1 MNCFRFGQVIRDD
14 SPPRHHQHQHRG
26 VHGHSWHGCTRPV
39 LADDA
44 CDDGDEHDGYGVR
57 PGVPRSQ
64 SKEKERRQ
72 QQQEVQTQTQAQA
85 QPQPQAQAQAQP
97 QTEAQAQAQ
106 QVDASQS
113 FEREQ
118 QRRVC
123 AGNTAEQGVGEGHAE
138 ENAFQQQQQA
148 SKHSKHSKHGKQERT
163 GMLGGFMSA
172 PASPMFRT
180 SKHAPSAAPSAAPA
194 GSSGSAAADSSSSA
208 TSSRPSSRDGGGSA
222 SGRSLRRDGLS
233 AGPSSG
239 RRGSSS
245 GRGPS
250 SAVLPL
256 PGGGGSNLP
265 GILTRNF
272 SRNSSSS
279 TASTPPLAP
288 NTPSAYPP
296 KSPSVKE
303 KEKARERERGERG
316 GEGKGERERGRSG
329 VGSSSG
335 RERGPLENAD
345 IEALRELQLRHRLHI
360 FSYAEL
366 RAATKNFAPENL
378 LGSGGFGR
386 VYRGEVAL
394 PSLANPAGEAGNSG
408 EIALE
413 AGGWEGEGAEERGEA
428 GEQGAGG
435 RVEVAVKKLNSKSMQ
450 GHKEWMVE
458 VSLLAA
464 ASHPHLVR
472 LMGCCAEGDRRLLVY
487 ELLPRGS
494 LDRLLFRPSST
505 SSANPSAAAGGGGVG
520 EAGQGAGGGRG
531 AVLDWGT
538 RLKVALGAAKGLAYL
553 HEEMEPRVRGRG
565 GGGEEGRERVWREWG
580 EVGGR
585 VRRGS
590 GGASRQVVQQ
600 SHNRAVDG
608 RCCGR
613 GQEARGSTEGRVEF
627 EGNFS
632 MTAERLL
639 WLLLTVSRAIQRPS
653 LAPPLASPI
662 PLALLLPLLFLLLLL
677 SSPLLAYPRISTL
690 PICHNFSFPIE
701 LIPPHVFFATLLSP
715 PCSPRLPPFSPT
727 LSFPPSSNVIYRDL
741 KTSNVLLTESFQAKL
756 SDFGLARE
764 GPEGDSEYV
773 STMVRG
779 TAGYAAPE
787 YMLTGQ
793 LTSKNDVWSF
803 GVLLLELLTGRP
815 SIDGKRGVGQGGVG
829 QGGVGRASGW
839 WDKQGGVGQAGGSGA
854 GRGEWGRQGG
864 VGQAGGSGAGRG
876 EWGRQGGVG
885 QARRSGAGRGEWG
898 RQGGV
903 GQAGGSGAGRGEW
916 GRQGGVV
923 QAGGSGAGRGEWG
936 RQGGVGQAG
945 GSRAGRGEWGRQ
957 GGVGQAGGSG
967 AGRGEWGRQRGVG
980 QAEGSGA
987 GRGEWGRQRGVGQAE
1002 GSGAGRGE
1010 WGRQRGVGQAEG
1022 SGAGRGE
1029 WGRQRGVGQ
1038 AEGSGAGRG
1047 EWGRQ
1052 RGVGQAIPN
1061 PQTPPQSWAT
1071 PGGQSG
1077 AVCAALPAAA
1087 SGHSKDHGPC
1097 SHRRL
1102 FRPLIVS
1109 TLSPTRP
1116 HPEANLV
1123 LYARPYL
1130 QQPADIVKIM
1140 DPALIAASPPPAAA
1154 AKVAEVARWCLAM
1167 DPTHRPVMSQVVDVL
1182 TFLSSQQWS

>member
-1 MNCFRFGQVIRDD
+1 
-14 SPPRHHQHQHRG
+14 
-26 VHGHSWHGCTRPV
+26 
-39 LADDA
+39 
-44 CDDGDEHDGYGVR
+44 
-57 PGVPRSQ
+57 
-64 SKEKERRQ
+64 
-72 QQQEVQTQTQAQA
+72 
-85 QPQPQAQAQAQP
+85 
-97 QTEAQAQAQ
+97 
-106 QVDASQS
+106 
-113 FEREQ
+113 
-118 QRRVC
+118 
-123 AGNTAEQGVGEGHAE
+123 
-138 ENAFQQQQQA
+138 
-148 SKHSKHSKHGKQERT
+148 
-163 GMLGGFMSA
+163 MLGGFMSA

-194 GSSGSAAADSSSSA
+194 GSSGSVAADVSSSSGG
-208 TSSRPSSRDGGGSA
+208 TSRPSSRDGGGSA

-233 AGPSSG
+233 AGSSSG

-256 PGGGGSNLP
+256 PGGGSNLP

-413 AGGWEGEGAEERGEA
+413 GDGREGEGEERGEA

-494 LDRLLFRPSST
+494 LDRLLFRPSSS
-505 SSANPSAAAGGGGVG
+505 SSANPSAAGGGAGG
-520 EAGQGAGGGRG
+520 EAGQGAGGK
-531 AVLDWGT
+531 VLDWGT

-553 HEEMEPRVRGRG
+553 HEEMEPRV
-565 GGGEEGRERVWREWG
+565 
-580 EVGGR
+580 
-585 VRRGS
+585 
-590 GGASRQVVQQ
+590 
-600 SHNRAVDG
+600 
-608 RCCGR
+608 
-613 GQEARGSTEGRVEF
+613 
-627 EGNFS
+627 
-632 MTAERLL
+632 
-639 WLLLTVSRAIQRPS
+639 
-653 LAPPLASPI
+653 
-662 PLALLLPLLFLLLLL
+662 
-677 SSPLLAYPRISTL
+677 
-690 PICHNFSFPIE
+690 
-701 LIPPHVFFATLLSP
+701 
-715 PCSPRLPPFSPT
+715 
-727 LSFPPSSNVIYRDL
+727 IYRDL
-741 KTSNVLLTESFQAKL
+741 KTSNVLLTASFHAKL

-815 SIDGKRGVGQGGVG
+815 SIDGKR
-829 QGGVGRASGW
+829 
-839 WDKQGGVGQAGGSGA
+839 
-854 GRGEWGRQGG
+854 
-864 VGQAGGSGAGRG
+864 
-876 EWGRQGGVG
+876 
-885 QARRSGAGRGEWG
+885 
-898 RQGGV
+898 
-903 GQAGGSGAGRGEW
+903 
-916 GRQGGVV
+916 
-923 QAGGSGAGRGEWG
+923 
-936 RQGGVGQAG
+936 
-945 GSRAGRGEWGRQ
+945 
-957 GGVGQAGGSG
+957 
-967 AGRGEWGRQRGVG
+967 
-980 QAEGSGA
+980 
-987 GRGEWGRQRGVGQAE
+987 
-1002 GSGAGRGE
+1002 
-1010 WGRQRGVGQAEG
+1010 
-1022 SGAGRGE
+1022 
-1029 WGRQRGVGQ
+1029 
-1038 AEGSGAGRG
+1038 
-1047 EWGRQ
+1047 
-1052 RGVGQAIPN
+1052 
-1061 PQTPPQSWAT
+1061 
-1071 PGGQSG
+1071 
-1077 AVCAALPAAA
+1077 
-1087 SGHSKDHGPC
+1087 
-1097 SHRRL
+1097 
-1102 FRPLIVS
+1102 
-1109 TLSPTRP
+1109 P
-1116 HPEANLV
+1116 HPEGNLV

-1130 QQPADIVKIM
+1130 QQPADIVRIM
-1140 DPALIAASPPPAAA
+1140 DPALTATSPPPAAA
-1154 AKVAEVARWCLAM
+1154 AKVAEVARWCLAL